1 MAFFSSRRQPEQ
13 PEHDERDAPRA
24 ASPIGFETVL
34 GANAAMEGVL
44 SSTGNVRMDGT
55 FSGTLHITGN
65 ILVGETAKINA
76 DIDARNISIAG
87 AVRGNVTGNKVQ
99 ILRTGR
105 IWGDIH
111 ATALATEEGAF
122 IDGRITMKGHAANV
136 PAETPAEKPVLADK
150 PSTPIL
156 EMPKPDIYTESPVEE
171 ADFSEAKPEDT
182 AASRSDLEPTLPSSP
197 SSLKR
202 DLPPFAPKSSEPDT
216 SEGKREDES

>member
-13 PEHDERDAPRA
+13 PDPEEREVPRA

-34 GANAAMEGVL
+34 GGNAAMEGVL
-44 SSTGNVRMDGT
+44 SSSGNVRLDGT
-55 FSGTLHITGN
+55 FSGTLHISGN

-87 AVRGNVTGNKVQ
+87 AIHGNVTGNKVQ

-105 IWGDIH
+105 VWGDIH

-136 PAETPAEKPVLADK
+136 PDKPVEKPAIIEA
-150 PSTPIL
+150 PSTPKIDSPQA
-156 EMPKPDIYTESPVEE
+156 EITAPDLVEPTPESQAEE
-171 ADFSEAKPEDT
+171 T
-182 AASRSDLEPTLPSSP
+182 AASRSDLEPTIPFPPSAFR
-197 SSLKR
+197 R
-202 DLPPFAPKSSEPDT
+202 DLPPFSPPDSET
-216 SEGKREDES
+216 SDDKPEES